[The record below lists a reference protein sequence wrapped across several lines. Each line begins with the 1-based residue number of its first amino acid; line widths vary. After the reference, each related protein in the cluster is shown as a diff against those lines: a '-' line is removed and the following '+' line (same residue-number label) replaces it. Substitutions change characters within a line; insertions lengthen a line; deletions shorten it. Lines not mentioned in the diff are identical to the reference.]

1 MKNIH
6 IGIFVMSTSLCAQV
20 AAADELTLRG
30 SFASGFANDYIYA
43 LEDPTSDTIDTDYG
57 RGALGSVNYKFDQIY
72 GNVGLDLG
80 LQLGVLSG
88 SDDTGGELNS
98 ECDGGIETFLGLIA
112 DCQDRAD
119 TENTTAFAEASA
131 LATYTV
137 GSGNTELLAGL
148 SYLQV
153 RNDVDAEYLFPGGFE
168 NFVDRDTEFSG
179 FGLKLGA
186 RHTIPLQNGMNFN
199 LEGFVAQYRGD
210 RTLQIDDEETFDG
223 GPNDFETVT
232 IEDTTDV
239 TTFELT
245 PSLSMPATWAG
256 KNATMEFGVSYKLF
270 SGVVDTR
277 NVVSHGGTNA
287 NGGPAIDAFSEGTEN
302 DDISATSIFAGL
314 TIPLN

>member
-6 IGIFVMSTSLCAQV
+6 IGIVVMSTSLFAQV

-43 LEDPTSDTIDTDYG
+43 LEDQTAETIYTDYG
-57 RGALGSVNYKFDQIY
+57 FGGLGSANYKIDSLY
-72 GNVGLDLG
+72 GDVGLDLG
-80 LQLGVLSG
+80 LQLGLLTG
-88 SDDTGGELNS
+88 SDDTDGELNS
-98 ECDGGIETFLGLIA
+98 DCDGGIETFLGLID

-119 TENTTAFAEASA
+119 TENTTAFAEVSA
-131 LATYTV
+131 LATYTI
-137 GSGNTELLAGL
+137 GSGNTELLGGL
-148 SYLQV
+148 SFLKM
-153 RNDVDAEYLFPGGFE
+153 RNDVDAEYLFPEGFE

-210 RTLQIDDEETFDG
+210 RTLQIDDEETDEG
-223 GPNDFETVT
+223 ATSQFETVKFK
-232 IEDTTDV
+232 DTADV
-239 TTFELT
+239 TTFELS
-245 PSLSMPATWAG
+245 PSISMPAEWAG
-256 KNATMEFGVSYKLF
+256 QNATMEFGVSYKLF

-277 NVVSHGGTNA
+277 NVVEHGGA
-287 NGGPAIDAFSEGTEN
+287 NGGLEIDAFSEGDEN